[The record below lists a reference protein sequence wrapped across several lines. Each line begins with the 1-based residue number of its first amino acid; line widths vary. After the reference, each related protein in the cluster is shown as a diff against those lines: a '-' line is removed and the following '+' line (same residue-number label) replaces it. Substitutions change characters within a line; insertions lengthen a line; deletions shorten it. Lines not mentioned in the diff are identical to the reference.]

1 MARDQGKASDGLL
14 DWANLQ
20 RERNQAALDQ
30 IEFFTEMPRTAGEI
44 AILNNL
50 RAILTMK

>member
-1 MARDQGKASDGLL
+1 MVNVGKREDGLL

-20 RERNQAALDQ
+20 RERTQAALDQ
-30 IEFFTEMPRTAGEI
+30 IDFFTNAPRTAGEI

-50 RAILTMK
+50 RTILTMK